1 MRGWP
6 EDVPLY
12 PLRGDTDLHAKGGG
26 RRMPV
31 CGHCESFHPAGASL
45 AANTGLCLAFLDE
58 DGLPKMA
65 DLYADA
71 SECPKFVPLDRIRTK
86 TSEFRRFGREE

>member
-1 MRGWP
+1 MP
-6 EDVPLY
+6 TC
-12 PLRGDTDLHAKGGG
+12 GDCK
-26 RRMPV
+26 
-31 CGHCESFHPAGASL
+31 SFHPYY
-45 AANTGLCLAFLDE
+45 AANTGLCRAFLDE

-86 TSEFRRFGREE
+86 TSEFMWSDHNLRLARGFDEK